1 MKRIC
6 SLSLLS
12 IAAVSALSCSQERKE
27 KPNVLFIAI
36 DDLNDWVG
44 ELGGNPQVKTPN
56 MDRLFGQGVLFTNAH
71 CAQAVSTASRN
82 ALLSG
87 LHPSTTGWYGSTTEF
102 RKNYDEVMEGNQM
115 LPEYF
120 KNNGY
125 DTYISGKIFHN
136 GDCDY
141 PGKLDDF
148 WTECAP
154 HFWDEMEARLEDD
167 GYGYRGHMFY
177 PFPEGG
183 GQLVKAYGVDTI
195 VNHYMKTNR
204 FYSLCGGPLDKDQM
218 PDKGMYDEQIAEWAV
233 NKLGELKDKKDKPF
247 FLSVGFLRPHVP
259 YTAPRKYFEMYD
271 QDTLALPEIPEDEMS
286 DIPMFGKAVAFGFTP
301 KGDWYD
307 INSVDN
313 AHLELVHAYL
323 SAITF
328 VDEQVGKVLDA
339 LEENGLADNTVI
351 VLWGDHG
358 QHLGE
363 KHHFRK
369 QALWEESTRVP
380 LFFSVPGHCVKGGK
394 TDVPASLLDIY
405 PTLLDICG
413 LPANEKNQGSSL
425 VPFIEDTSAT
435 KEEPVLI
442 SWQYGNF
449 AVRSENWRYIRYR
462 DGSEELYDHRT
473 DPGEHINLAGA
484 PECRAIIEWHK
495 KYIPSDPALPA
506 GMTEWKKADKY
517 DRLMKRWEQNDSIPV
532 WLR

>member
-1 MKRIC
+1 MKGFRP
-6 SLSLLS
+6 SRSG
-12 IAAVSALSCSQERKE
+12 
-27 KPNVLFIAI
+27 P
-36 DDLNDWVG
+36 
-44 ELGGNPQVKTPN
+44 
-56 MDRLFGQGVLFTNAH
+56 
-71 CAQAVSTASRN
+71 TASN
-82 ALLSG
+82 
-87 LHPSTTGWYGSTTEF
+87 T
-102 RKNYDEVMEGNQM
+102 
-115 LPEYF
+115 
-120 KNNGY
+120 
-125 DTYISGKIFHN
+125 
-136 GDCDY
+136 
-141 PGKLDDF
+141 
-148 WTECAP
+148 
-154 HFWDEMEARLEDD
+154 
-167 GYGYRGHMFY
+167 
-177 PFPEGG
+177 
-183 GQLVKAYGVDTI
+183 
-195 VNHYMKTNR
+195 
-204 FYSLCGGPLDKDQM
+204 
-218 PDKGMYDEQIAEWAV
+218 
-233 NKLGELKDKKDKPF
+233 
-247 FLSVGFLRPHVP
+247 
-259 YTAPRKYFEMYD
+259 
-271 QDTLALPEIPEDEMS
+271 
-286 DIPMFGKAVAFGFTP
+286 
-301 KGDWYD
+301 
-307 INSVDN
+307 
-313 AHLELVHAYL
+313 
-323 SAITF
+323 
-328 VDEQVGKVLDA
+328 
-339 LEENGLADNTVI
+339 DNTVI